1 MKIRTLSLLAMLWG
15 LVTSP
20 AQSAEGGFYSGPI
33 GGSDIRSAILSTPGS
48 MAFNFS
54 FAPQF
59 SNLYAGPNGKP
70 SQTAPSVAFF
80 AQSIPAGLSYVYPF
94 TFDGGKFG
102 SKIQD
107 QYSFA
112 CYRKGPK
119 SQCDSGFSDP
129 YTDLLIYSKFVGL
142 FGAKP
147 PPSDSHH
154 LKLPYGLTIAPAFS
168 MSIPLGRYNSTQM
181 LNQGHNTWIFIPNI
195 AATYITGPNLSIGD
209 ATELDTRLYYQ
220 TSSDNPRSGYR
231 NGDTFVADFALTE
244 RVHYWQFGVA
254 GTVATATTDD
264 TRHQVPVPVNGN
276 RLYDLLLG
284 PVVQVDVPALRAS
297 FGLKSLL
304 EVGSH
309 NRLGHNL
316 ILLRSTWTLF

>member
-1 MKIRTLSLLAMLWG
+1 MRLKALCLALMTALAA
-15 LVTSP
+15 SP
-20 AQSAEGGFYSGPI
+20 ARSAEGGFYSGPI

-48 MAFNFS
+48 LAFSLS

-59 SNLYAGPNGKP
+59 SNLSAGPDGKP
-70 SQTAPSVAFF
+70 SPAARSVAFF

-94 TFDGGKFG
+94 TLDGGKFG

-112 CYRKGPK
+112 CYRKNSK
-119 SQCDSGFSDP
+119 SQCDSGFADP
-129 YTDLLIYSKFVGL
+129 YTDLLIYSKYIGL
-142 FGAKP
+142 FGVR
-147 PPSDSHH
+147 PPSEGSGH

-168 MSIPLGRYNSTQM
+168 MSVPLGRYNSTQL
-181 LNQGHNTWIFIPNI
+181 LNQGHNSWIFIPNI
-195 AATYITGPNLSIGD
+195 AATYITGPNLSLGD
-209 ATELDTRLYYQ
+209 ATEIDTRLYYQ

-231 NGDTFVADFALTE
+231 NGDTFVDDFAITE
-244 RVHYWQFGVA
+244 RLHYWQVGVA

-264 TRHQVPVPVNGN
+264 TRHRVPVAPYGN
-276 RLYDLLLG
+276 RLYDLLVG
-284 PVVQVDVPALRAS
+284 PVIQVDVPQWHAS

-304 EVGSH
+304 EADSH

-316 ILLRSTWTLF
+316 ILLRSTFTLF

>member
-1 MKIRTLSLLAMLWG
+1 MLSLMFAAAAL
-15 LVTSP
+15 P
-20 AQSAEGGFYSGPI
+20 ARAAEGGFYSGPI

-48 MAFNFS
+48 LAFNFS

-59 SNLYAGPNGKP
+59 SNLYAGPDGKP
-70 SQTAPSVAFF
+70 SPTARSVAFF

-94 TFDGGKFG
+94 TWYGGKFG

-112 CYRKGPK
+112 CFRKNSK

-142 FGAKP
+142 FGARP
-147 PPSDSHH
+147 PPNDSHH

-168 MSIPLGRYNSTQM
+168 MSIPLGRYNSTQL

-209 ATELDTRLYYQ
+209 ATELDARLYYQ
-220 TSSDNPRSGYR
+220 KSSDNPRSGYR
-231 NGDTFVADFALTE
+231 NGDTAVADFALTE
-244 RVHYWQFGVA
+244 RLHYVQLGLA
-254 GTVATATTDD
+254 GTVATAVSDD
-264 TRHQVPVPVNGN
+264 TRHGTSVPVNGN

-284 PVVQVDVPALRAS
+284 PVIQVDVPALRAS